1 MKTVAVFTSSRSDW
15 GILTVLVDALV
26 QDESIEVTVMAGGSH
41 FDPVFG
47 NTINEVKE
55 KYPEI
60 VVSLDSGPVG
70 DTPEEAARMA
80 GKLMEMTGR
89 SLAGIDPDCLIIL
102 GDRFEALS
110 CAISALLNSVP
121 VLHIHGGEITTG
133 AIDDAVRHSIS
144 KIARFHFP
152 VHHEYRDRLLQLGEE
167 PGSVSVV
174 GSLAVEA
181 LENQNLN
188 VFGESGSYVP
198 DKVPENFYV
207 CAVHPVTTSPG
218 ETEEILNALEPI
230 FLSDPSVSVFLT
242 SPAPDPGHQ
251 LIQDRYDD
259 WCARRP
265 ETFSF
270 QKSLGSKKFLSLVS
284 SSRALVGNSS
294 SGLLEAPSL
303 GVPTINLGSRQD
315 GRIRAESIV
324 DSSPDPDSVRAAF
337 AKINSPEF
345 QDFARRVVN
354 PLRGAAPSRTI
365 VEFIKQT
372 EFSVLA
378 PKKFIDWEPHV
389 DS

>member
-152 VHHEYRDRLLQLGEE
+152 VHREYRDRLLQLGEE

-188 VFGESGSYVP
+188 AIDELESYFPGKIP
-198 DKVPENFYV
+198 DNFYV

-218 ETEEILNALEPI
+218 EAAEILDALEPI
-230 FLSDPSVSVFLT
+230 FLSDPSVPVFLT

-259 WCARRP
+259 WCARHP
-265 ETFSF
+265 ETFLF

-284 SSRALVGNSS
+284 SSSALVGNSS

-303 GVPTINLGSRQD
+303 GVPIINVGSRQD

-324 DSSPDPDSVRAAF
+324 DSGPDPDSVRAAF
-337 AKINSPEF
+337 AKIKNPEF

-354 PLRGAAPSRTI
+354 PLRGVAPSRTI
-365 VEFIKQT
+365 VSFIKQT

>member
-26 QDESIEVTVMAGGSH
+26 QDESIEVTVLAGGSH

-47 NTINEVKE
+47 NTIDEVKE

-60 VVSLDSGPVG
+60 VVGINSGPVG

-80 GKLMEMTGR
+80 GKLLEMTGR
-89 SLAGIDPDCLIIL
+89 SLAEIGPDCLIIL

-110 CAISALLNSVP
+110 CAISALLNSIP
-121 VLHIHGGEITTG
+121 ILHIHGGEITTG